1 MMVRNFTRTAN
12 LFLGMLFLLFT
23 LPAAVFAQSSAAT
36 VTGFISDSSGAKLP
50 GATVTYTNNAT
61 GVAATA
67 TTNNDGL
74 YRITG
79 LLPGSYNASVTMQG
93 FKTSIKS
100 DIDLQIEAQV
110 ALNYALDVGA
120 TTDTVTVSADAN
132 LLENNSPTVSQVI
145 EGRQVED
152 TPLNG
157 RNTMNLVALTPG
169 VVSQGGTQGAA
180 SNNTAGGGF
189 TNANSFGNY
198 SIAGGLASQE
208 SIYLDGAPL
217 QAVEGNATA
226 FVITQDAVQEFRVE
240 SSVVNP
246 QFGGFAGGVILF
258 GTKSGGNA
266 IHGSVY
272 EYFRNTVFNANNFI
286 NNLNGIARPKFNQNQ
301 FGATIGGPIR
311 KDKIFYFASYEGYRL
326 AQGVIN
332 AGRVPT
338 PAELNGD
345 FTADP
350 KVINPVPT
358 LGPMVAPGV
367 YASATYKQATCGG
380 VANKFCVG
388 APVNPGDAVVDPTAY
403 YLAHS
408 LHYFPAPNTSTN
420 GGAINFIQNGKAYAF
435 TNQESFRID
444 DSLNAKNRLFA
455 RYTRFDRTQAPT
467 VFFPG
472 NVGPQASTGVG
483 ATASQYVLGNTTTI
497 NATSVLDVR
506 LSYLRYFSYLTPG
519 NQNVNLAP
527 LDNGDQA
534 GFWTG
539 AARQIPAYFPDIT
552 ITNDPPYP
560 YAGLNQGAQQPLN
573 LYTGFGSYS
582 KVLGRHSLSFGGE
595 FRQGEEYFYNQPF
608 LTGNYIFAGTSTAC
622 IPAGAG
628 SVTFND
634 APHTALAK
642 LCPAGPPVIP
652 GSGATPEADFI
663 SGQFAASATGFT
675 TTRPVSTLNHSAG
688 IFANDTFALSTK
700 FTLTAGLRYEL
711 PGSFYVKNDN
721 NAVLLPQL
729 ANPLV
734 LVNTPAYPHR
744 GDLQAHHALFSPR
757 VGFSFAPYAGTTF
770 RAGYSLAFVGQDTAF
785 PASPVYSSI
794 NSPETF
800 VNASYQL
807 CAPLGY
813 ATTPAVGTTGVN
825 PCNAPGA
832 VANSA
837 IIQPL
842 TRAQYLANP
851 NIFNNQPLE
860 GREPFGKFPYIEQY
874 NANVQQAFGA
884 STTLQIAYLGARGE
898 HLPIA
903 GTFDINQLPDTGTI
917 GATSQS
923 QRPYPSYQTVLA
935 TAPYIGD
942 TYYNSA
948 QVTLTKRFNSGGTI
962 LGNYSWSKFLG
973 TAESSNPQVESHTQ
987 GAIQDFT
994 NLRAERSYLS
1004 FDVPQHLVVSYILD
1018 LPVGKGKHFM
1028 TNASPAVN
1036 AVVGG
1041 WNVSGINTL
1050 QSGFPLA
1057 IVGSPTALSAA
1068 FGGGTPRPNVIPGC
1082 NQKSGVGF
1090 VASAQSSVTATPN
1103 STFNKS
1109 CFSATAIPTA
1119 AAGSPAVVPYASYL
1133 LGNQPRTSGILRTQG
1148 TDNFDF
1154 SVGKAIPIHEA
1165 FNMVFRAEAFNV
1177 WNRVQFGDPGLTFG
1191 SATFGVPT
1199 TQANLPR
1206 SFQFSLRANY

>member
-1 MMVRNFTRTAN
+1 MTTRSSISIAR
-12 LFLGMLFLLFT
+12 LLLAGFLLFAIACVPASLQAQGT
-23 LPAAVFAQSSAAT
+23 SATVSGIVSDPTGAKIPAAI
-36 VTGFISDSSGAKLP
+36 VTF
-50 GATVTYTNNAT
+50 TNVAT
-61 GVAATA
+61 GAVAKG
-67 TTNNDGL
+67 TTNSEGL

-79 LLPGSYNASVTMQG
+79 LLPGSYNAAVTMQG
-93 FKTSIKS
+93 FKTAIQQG
-100 DIDLQIEAQV
+100 IDLHLEDQV
-110 ALNYALDVGA
+110 SLDYALALGA
-120 TTDTVTVSADAN
+120 STESVTINADSSI
-132 LLENNSPTVSQVI
+132 LETQSPTVSQVI

-169 VVSQGGTQGAA
+169 VVAQGGTQGAA
-180 SNNTAGGGF
+180 SNNTSGGGF

-217 QAVEGNATA
+217 QIPEGNATA

-246 QFGGFAGGVILF
+246 QYGGFSGGVISF
-258 GTKSGGNA
+258 GTKSGGSK
-266 IHGSVY
+266 IHGSFY
-272 EYFRNTVFNANNFI
+272 EYFRNTAFNANNFI
-286 NNLNGIARPKFNQNQ
+286 NNLNNIARPKFNQNQ
-301 FGATIGGPIR
+301 FGATVGGAIR

-338 PAELNGD
+338 PAELTGD

-358 LGPMVAPGV
+358 LGPMVGPGV
-367 YASATYKQATCGG
+367 YASATYAQATCGG

-403 YLAHS
+403 YLANT
-408 LHYFPAPNTSTN
+408 LHYFPKPNTTTN
-420 GGAINFIQNGKAYAF
+420 GASINFVQNGKAYAF

-472 NVGPQASTGVG
+472 NNGPQASTGVG
-483 ATASQYVLGNTTTI
+483 ATVSQYVLGNTTTL
-497 NATSVLDVR
+497 NPTSVLDVR
-506 LSYLRYFSYLTPG
+506 ISYLRYFSYLIPG
-519 NQNVNLAP
+519 NQNVNLAA
-527 LDNGDQA
+527 LDNGDTA
-534 GFWTG
+534 GFYAG
-539 AARQIPAYFPDIT
+539 AAHEILPYFPDINM
-552 ITNDPPYP
+552 TNNAPYP
-560 YAGLNQGAQQPLN
+560 FTALNQGGQQPNN
-573 LYTGFGSYS
+573 LYTISGTYS
-582 KVLGRHSLSFGGE
+582 KQFGRHSLSFGGE
-595 FRQGEEYFYNQPF
+595 VRQAEEYYFNQPF
-608 LTGNYIFAGTSTAC
+608 LTGDYIFAGTSTAC
-622 IPAGAG
+622 IAAGAG
-628 SVTFND
+628 TVTFND
-634 APHTALAK
+634 AAHTALAK
-642 LCPAGPPVIP
+642 NCPAGAPVIP

-675 TTRPVSTLNHSAG
+675 TTAPVSAVNHNAG
-688 IFANDTFALSTK
+688 IFANDSFVFSSKLTV
-700 FTLTAGLRYEL
+700 TAGLRYEL
-711 PGSFYVKNDN
+711 PGSFFVKNDN

-734 LVNTPAYPHR
+734 LVNSAAYPGR
-744 GDLQAHHALFSPR
+744 GDLQAHHELFSPR
-757 VGFSFAPYAGTTF
+757 VGFSYAPYNGATF
-770 RAGYSLAFVGQDTAF
+770 RAGYSLAFLGQDTAF
-785 PASPVYSSI
+785 PASPVYSSL

-813 ATTPAVGTTGVN
+813 VTTGTAAGN
-825 PCNAPGA
+825 PCNAPGSTA
-832 VANSA
+832 RTA

-842 TRAQYLANP
+842 TRAQYAANP
-851 NIFNNQPLE
+851 AIFNGQPLE
-860 GREPFGKFPYIEQY
+860 GREPYGKFPYLEQY
-874 NANVQQAFGA
+874 NANVQQTMGSSTVIQLAF
-884 STTLQIAYLGARGE
+884 LGARGE
-898 HLPIA
+898 HMPIA
-903 GTFDINQLPDTGTI
+903 GTFDINQIPDTAAI
-917 GATSQS
+917 GATSQAS
-923 QRPYPSYQTVLA
+923 RPYPTYQTVLA

-942 TYYNSA
+942 TYYDSA
-948 QVTLTKRFNSGGTI
+948 QVTLTKRFKSGGTI

-973 TAESSNPQVESHTQ
+973 NSEATNPQVESHTQ
-987 GAIQDFT
+987 GGIQDYT
-994 NLRAERSYLS
+994 NLRGERSYLS

-1018 LPVGKGKHFM
+1018 LPVGRGKHFLA
-1028 TNASPAVN
+1028 NASPALN
-1036 AVVGG
+1036 AAVGG

-1057 IVGSPTALSAA
+1057 IVGSPTAVSAA

-1082 NQKSGVGF
+1082 IQKSATGF
-1090 VASAQSSVTATPN
+1090 VASAQSSVTSTPI
-1103 STFNKS
+1103 STFNKA
-1109 CFSATAIPTA
+1109 CFAATGPAAGATA
-1119 AAGSPAVVPYASYL
+1119 YAYNY

-1154 SVGKAIPIHEA
+1154 SVGKTIPIHEA
-1165 FNMVFRAEAFNV
+1165 INIVFRGEAFNV

-1191 SATFGVPT
+1191 SATFGVPI